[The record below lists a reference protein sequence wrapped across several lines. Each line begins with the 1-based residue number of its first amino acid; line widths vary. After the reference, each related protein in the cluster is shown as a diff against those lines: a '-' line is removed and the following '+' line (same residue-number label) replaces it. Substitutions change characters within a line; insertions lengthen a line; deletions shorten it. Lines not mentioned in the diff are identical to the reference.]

1 MTELNP
7 DKSKDKVIH
16 KPNKKSTIAACYD
29 KEGHRCE
36 ICLEFS
42 HQFVEVKSP
51 FFVSIKFCDK
61 CVEVMGKLL
70 AYELLDL
77 S

>member
-1 MTELNP
+1 MTKLNP
-7 DKSKDKVIH
+7 DKPIDRIIH

-29 KEGHRCE
+29 GEGHRCE

-51 FFVSIKFCDK
+51 FFVSIKFCNQ
-61 CVEVMGKLL
+61 CVQAMNKTLM
-70 AYELLDL
+70 ATH
-77 S
+77 